1 MTSVPIAQGKTMRTA
16 PIAICHSELSKSKRR
31 GMGLQD
37 DDHVSKSSVVAET
50 DVWILHLL
58 VATYPHIILSC
69 ICEAT

>member
-1 MTSVPIAQGKTMRTA
+1 MRTA

-58 VATYPHIILSC
+58 VAT
-69 ICEAT
+69 